1 MIKKHLKKGGTSH
14 KGFRLPDDLISL
26 IEKSAVDNQR
36 NFTNEVVYR
45 LLESFKKE
53 SVK

>member
-1 MIKKHLKKGGTSH
+1 MIKKPGKKGGTSH
-14 KGFRLPDDLISL
+14 KGFRLPDTLIAL
-26 IEKSAVDNQR
+26 IEKAAAENQR

-45 LLESFKKE
+45 LLKSFKKE